1 MIKSMHA
8 FSSVSYSMRDMDS
21 FKCDVSNLGAVSRCI
36 SPFPAT
42 TVVLINHVSPEVL
55 DLTAS

>member
-1 MIKSMHA
+1 MHA

-42 TVVLINHVSPEVL
+42 IVVLINHVSPEVL